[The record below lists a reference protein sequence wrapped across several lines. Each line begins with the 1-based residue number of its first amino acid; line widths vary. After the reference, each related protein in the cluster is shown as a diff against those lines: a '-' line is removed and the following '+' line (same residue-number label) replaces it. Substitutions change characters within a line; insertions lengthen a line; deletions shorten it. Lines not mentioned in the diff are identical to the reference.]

1 MNNLNTKSLKRV
13 EIAKEVLLL
22 LDSHQIKAQ
31 SGYYIRQ
38 PHYNDATENFYCEV
52 CGVGALVVAALHE
65 TSDMSG
71 DNASKVLML
80 LEPYFDFKQLALI
93 EAAFEGNEHMEV
105 IRSALNS
112 GAALFTISG
121 KNYDEYYDEYYAD
134 EDDFVRA
141 RRMFCRA
148 DGTFDYNENLIE
160 IMRNIIS
167 HNGEFVIG
175 D

>member
-52 CGVGALVVAALHE
+52 CGVGALIVAALHE

-105 IRSALNS
+105 IRSAL
-112 GAALFTISG
+112 FTISR
-121 KNYDEYYDEYYAD
+121 KDYDECYSD
-134 EDDFVRA
+134 EDNFVRA
-141 RRMFCRA
+141 RTMFCRA
-148 DGTFDYNENLIE
+148 ERTFDYNENLTE

-167 HNGEFVIG
+167 NNGEFVIG